1 MIKICDMTSRSYFG
15 KMNSILGSVV
25 PLAMFFTQS
34 LYFLSQ
40 DECNNPIFKEICF
53 NVEALILP
61 MIVAT
66 SKLEKLLSQIV
77 NILDEQ

>member
-1 MIKICDMTSRSYFG
+1 
-15 KMNSILGSVV
+15 MN
-25 PLAMFFTQS
+25 FFKQS
-34 LYFLSQ
+34 LYFLFQ
-40 DECNNPIFKEICF
+40 DECNNPIFNEICF
-53 NVEALILP
+53 NVEALIPP

>member
-1 MIKICDMTSRSYFG
+1 
-15 KMNSILGSVV
+15 
-25 PLAMFFTQS
+25 MFFKQS

-40 DECNNPIFKEICF
+40 DECNNPIFNEISF

-77 NILDEQ
+77 NILDEQRGHSSSSTCNLAVHSI

>member
-1 MIKICDMTSRSYFG
+1 MI
-15 KMNSILGSVV
+15 
-25 PLAMFFTQS
+25 FFKQG

-40 DECNNPIFKEICF
+40 DECNNPIFNEICF